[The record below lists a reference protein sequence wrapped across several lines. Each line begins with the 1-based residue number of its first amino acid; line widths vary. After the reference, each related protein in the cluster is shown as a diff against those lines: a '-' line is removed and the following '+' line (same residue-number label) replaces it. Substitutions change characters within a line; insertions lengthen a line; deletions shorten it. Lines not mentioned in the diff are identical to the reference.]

1 MNENIENNA
10 EVVDVPVELT
20 AGEMLRNART
30 TGRRKREIPTIAK
43 QLCIRE
49 EFLEALE
56 NCNYTAIPELVYVLG
71 FARNYAMELGLNPD
85 EIVTKIKK
93 EMGVLGDCAV
103 DDDDVSACA
112 MPSIK
117 EESWAKLCFVKA
129 YQFVYQNWQWFLGG
143 LLLIAVVVAIV
154 LWPKQDVADV
164 EVNQQVVPVV
174 ETSTEPQYR
183 LDILERFG
191 TRNRDKAEIVI
202 QANADTGD
210 AGSWIEVKDA
220 RGRTEISRV
229 LMPGDVYYV
238 PVGNGYKATFGNA
251 GGVDIWVNGKM
262 APSVGAVH
270 TKKSGVIL
278 TPDALMGKKDK

>member
-1 MNENIENNA
+1 MTENIENN
-10 EVVDVPVELT
+10 EEIVVAPVEMT

-49 EFLEALE
+49 EFLDALE
-56 NCNYTAIPELVYVLG
+56 NCNYSAIPELVYVLG

-85 EIVTKIKK
+85 EIVEKIKK

-103 DDDDVSACA
+103 DDADVSACA

-117 EESWAKLCFVKA
+117 EESWLKVYFVKA
-129 YQFVYQNWQWFLGG
+129 YQFIYQNWKWFLGG
-143 LLLIAVVVAIV
+143 ILLIAVVLTIVFWPQTEEVAPQV
-154 LWPKQDVADV
+154 QP
-164 EVNQQVVPVV
+164 QVVPVEDV
-174 ETSTEPQYR
+174 SAEPQYR
-183 LDILERFG
+183 LEVRERFG
-191 TRNRDKAEIVI
+191 TGNRENANIII

-238 PVGNGYKATFGNA
+238 PVGKGYKATFGNA
-251 GGVDIWVNGKM
+251 GGVDIWVDGQL
-262 APSVGAVH
+262 APTVGAVH
-270 TKKSGVIL
+270 TKKADVIL
-278 TPDALMGKKDK
+278 SPDSLMGKKSK